1 MSWNEPGGNKKDPWG
16 NNNND
21 QGPPDLDELL
31 KNLQNKLS
39 SIFGGS
45 GKSNGSDGETPN
57 NNAPTVTGL
66 IAAVALGL
74 WLLSGFYIIDPAE
87 KGVVT
92 QFGRYIDTAS
102 SGPNWHIPYPIQQVV
117 KVNVDQTRVVRLNA
131 QSMLTKDENIVD
143 VDISVQYNILDTK
156 AYLFNVLNPDDTV
169 RQVAESAIRETIGQN
184 KMDVVITGGR
194 SAIAA
199 KTQEEI
205 QEILDEYQTGIHIQ
219 TVNLQSAQPPEAV
232 QAAFS
237 DANKAREDKQRYIN
251 QAEAYRNEIIPLAK
265 GQAKQELERAK
276 GYKERVVKQ
285 AEGETQRFAKV
296 LEQYTLAPEVTRERL
311 YIEAVQE
318 VLTNSSKVLI
328 DSSGNNNLM
337 YLPLDKMIGN
347 RSGSVTQNTP
357 NAFDSGISSQSFRPK
372 TESQRSRLRE
382 IR

>member
-1 MSWNEPGGNKKDPWG
+1 
-16 NNNND
+16 
-21 QGPPDLDELL
+21 
-31 KNLQNKLS
+31 
-39 SIFGGS
+39 
-45 GKSNGSDGETPN
+45 
-57 NNAPTVTGL
+57 
-66 IAAVALGL
+66 
-74 WLLSGFYIIDPAE
+74 
-87 KGVVT
+87 
-92 QFGRYIDTAS
+92 
-102 SGPNWHIPYPIQQVV
+102 
-117 KVNVDQTRVVRLNA
+117 VVRLNA

-372 TESQRSRLRE
+372 IESQRSRLRE